1 MKRVAGQPGKSR
13 LFGLTKPLKPAAANM
28 REKERKEGQAAV
40 QSLSRKNLALVS
52 NPEYVTLEA
61 IPSKSQRK
69 TLNVIP
75 HEKSKSTTK
84 NVKHE
89 KIMSAILI
97 ATLRMEANA

>member
-1 MKRVAGQPGKSR
+1 M
-13 LFGLTKPLKPAAANM
+13 
-28 REKERKEGQAAV
+28 

-69 TLNVIP
+69 TLDVIP
-75 HEKSKSTTK
+75 HEKSKLTTK

-89 KIMSAILI
+89 KMISAIRI
-97 ATLRMEANA
+97 AALRMETNAQENAAVAETVNIELGVTANTCVNIFQVYR

>member
-1 MKRVAGQPGKSR
+1 MKRGAGQPGKSR

-61 IPSKSQRK
+61 IPSNPKK
-69 TLNVIP
+69 NVLP
-75 HEKSKSTTK
+75 HEKSESTTK
-84 NVKHE
+84 SIKHE

-97 ATLRMEANA
+97 AALRMETNA

>member
-13 LFGLTKPLKPAAANM
+13 LFQLTKPLKPAAANM

-69 TLNVIP
+69 TLNVMRRENQP
-75 HEKSKSTTK
+75 QK
-84 NVKHE
+84 
-89 KIMSAILI
+89 M
-97 ATLRMEANA
+97 

>member
-28 REKERKEGQAAV
+28 REKERKEGQAV

-52 NPEYVTLEA
+52 NLEYVTLEA

-69 TLNVIP
+69 TFFLMRRANQPRKMLN
-75 HEKSKSTTK
+75 TK
-84 NVKHE
+84 K
-89 KIMSAILI
+89 
-97 ATLRMEANA
+97 

>member
-13 LFGLTKPLKPAAANM
+13 LFQLTKPLKPAAANM
-28 REKERKEGQAAV
+28 REKERKEGQAM

-69 TLNVIP
+69 TLDVIP
-75 HEKSKSTTK
+75 HEKSKLTTK

-89 KIMSAILI
+89 KMIPAILI
-97 ATLRMEANA
+97 AALRMEMNP

>member
-13 LFGLTKPLKPAAANM
+13 LFRLTKPLKPAAANM
-28 REKERKEGQAAV
+28 REKERKEGQAM

-69 TLNVIP
+69 TLVVIP
-75 HEKSKSTTK
+75 REKSKLTTK

-89 KIMSAILI
+89 KMIPAILI
-97 ATLRMEANA
+97 AALRMEMNP

>member
-84 NVKHE
+84 NV
-89 KIMSAILI
+89 
-97 ATLRMEANA
+97 